1 VTLEDVVEELVG
13 DVADEHDHR
22 RSTISRRADGS
33 WALPGLLRPDELTE
47 ATGLTVP
54 EDGPYETLGGLVMA
68 LLGRVPQVGDEV
80 VADDVRLR
88 VEAMQGRRVERV
100 AVAPV
105 ERAESPDDD
114 RRHEGSGRS

>member
-1 VTLEDVVEELVG
+1 GLVPPP
-13 DVADEHDHR
+13 HDRR
-22 RSTISRRADGS
+22 RSTVTRRADGS

-47 ATGLTVP
+47 ATGLSVP

-68 LLGRVPQVGDEV
+68 LLGRVPEVGDEV
-80 VADDVRLR
+80 VAGDVRLR

-105 ERAESPDDD
+105 DEGETPDDD
-114 RRHEGSGRS
+114 RSPDGGGHR